1 MVYQASLELRQLN
14 AHFLLITYVYNLVG
28 VIEKM
33 SNMLKCTE
41 WNTSK
46 LRWYNWPYDHGYK

>member
-1 MVYQASLELRQLN
+1 MVYQTFLELRQLN
-14 AHFLLITYVYNLVG
+14 AHFLFITCVYNLIG

-41 WNTSK
+41 FNISK
-46 LRWYNWPYDHGYK
+46 F